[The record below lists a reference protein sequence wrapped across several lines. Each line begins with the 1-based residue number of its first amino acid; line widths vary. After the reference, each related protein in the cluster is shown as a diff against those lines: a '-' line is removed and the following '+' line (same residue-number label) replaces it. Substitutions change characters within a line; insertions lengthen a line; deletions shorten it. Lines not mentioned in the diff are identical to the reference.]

1 MGHQPEGGMEAA
13 EPVRCSMKEAGVTA
27 APGIG
32 DLSSLPAWVWQ
43 DFPVADWAS
52 RARCAQVG
60 LEEGS

>member
-1 MGHQPEGGMEAA
+1 MEAA